1 MLLAIDVG
9 NTNISFGVLEGEV
22 LRHHLRCESARA
34 RTADEY
40 AVLVR
45 QMLDLRRVE
54 VDRIDSA
61 VIASVVPTLTDTI
74 VGLVERAFGIEP
86 LVVGP
91 GIKTGMSI
99 LYENPREVGADRIVN
114 AVAAHEWMKRHPEPP
129 HDAPGREHAS
139 EPGSTRGSAEFGHGD
154 NAATGVIVVD
164 FGTATTFDCVT
175 PKGEYLGGVIAPG
188 IQISA
193 EALFSRAARLSRV
206 EIALPPRVVGR
217 NPVHS
222 MQSGIVYG
230 YAGLV
235 DGLVGRLRRELGYPC
250 RVIATGGLARLIA
263 PQTETIEVVDD
274 DLTLTGLRLI
284 YERNAERNSG
294 PATLPPAPRGG
305 SQD

>member
-9 NTNISFGVLEGEV
+9 NTNISFGVLEGEA

-114 AVAAHEWMKRHPEPP
+114 AVAAHEWMKRHPDPP
-129 HDAPGREHAS
+129 HAAPGSEHGATRGGA
-139 EPGSTRGSAEFGHGD
+139 EPGRGESA
-154 NAATGVIVVD
+154 ASGVIVVD

-294 PATLPPAPRGG
+294 PATLPPAARGG

>member
-1 MLLAIDVG
+1 MLLVIDVG
-9 NTNISFGVLEGEV
+9 NTNISFGVFEGDA
-22 LRHHLRCESARA
+22 LLHHLRSESARA

-45 QMLDLRRVE
+45 QMLALRGVSA
-54 VDRIDSA
+54 DRIESA
-61 VIASVVPTLTDTI
+61 IIASVVPTLTDTM
-74 VGLVERAFGIEP
+74 VGLVRRAFGREA

-91 GIKTGMSI
+91 GIKTGMPI

-114 AVAAHEWMKRHPEPP
+114 AVAAFEW
-129 HDAPGREHAS
+129 A
-139 EPGSTRGSAEFGHGD
+139 RG
-154 NAATGVIVVD
+154 GVIVVD

-175 PKGEYLGGVIAPG
+175 PKGEYLGGVITPG

-193 EALFSRAARLSRV
+193 EALFSRAARLHRV

-235 DGLVGRLRRELGYPC
+235 DGLCGRLTRELGYPC
-250 RVIATGGLARLIA
+250 RIIATGGLARLIA
-263 PQTETIEVVDD
+263 PQTESIEVVDD
-274 DLTLTGLRLI
+274 DLTLTGLRLLH
-284 YERNAERNSG
+284 ERNHERTGRAGPSDAPPTVPMSNPPEPGSG
-294 PATLPPAPRGG
+294 GG
-305 SQD
+305 VDEG